1 MSNVARQILSEMN
14 RPLAENLRN
23 QFITFLDETNQKSF
37 IEIAQNI
44 DWSKAA
50 EAFLIEF
57 GKLWNNMAVPRTMK
71 KLDGLKNDFA
81 DLVLLNI
88 KQKLFYDTFVYL
100 KSLVT
105 EKGLKG
111 KDFSSELNKFFY
123 SGMYDLFRVFDYQ
136 YTLSSLHKNS
146 DAKFMLRKLE
156 DLMQRNEHGENIAS
170 PNQTA
175 IELKVFEMID
185 KELDRRERIG
195 QRWSVRAACEYFAKN
210 ELGYGKDP
218 KNQSELDQFFA
229 RYQIH
234 RQKSKPANNRN

>member
-1 MSNVARQILSEMN
+1 MSNVARQILLEMN

-37 IEIAQNI
+37 IEIAQKI

-57 GKLWNNMAVPRTMK
+57 GKLWNNMAVPRTTK

-100 KSLVT
+100 KSLVSD
-105 EKGLKG
+105 KRLKSE
-111 KDFSSELNKFFY
+111 DISSEISKFFY

-156 DLMQRNEHGENIAS
+156 DLMLRNEPGEKFS
-170 PNQTA
+170 DTNQSVN
-175 IELKVFEMID
+175 ELKVFEMID
-185 KELDRRERIG
+185 KEMDRRERIG
-195 QRWSVRAACEYFAKN
+195 QRWSVRAACEYYAKN
-210 ELGYGKDP
+210 ELGYGKDTR
-218 KNQSELDQFFA
+218 NQSDLDQFFV
-229 RYQIH
+229 RYQTH
-234 RQKSKPANNRN
+234 RQKNKSNK